1 MRYAR
6 RQVRRAGVRVHQ
18 AQRAL
23 TAAVLAMAAAR
34 ERPDDDTV
42 LGGVLGTCR

>member
-1 MRYAR
+1 VRYAR